1 MLTTR
6 IVLDSSV
13 RDKARFPTSDRFDA
27 DLTELELR
35 DVKEIRLVYASVP
48 PEPHIAFGRD
58 RLYVRSNGVD
68 FVVVIRRG
76 RYSAAR
82 SIASQVSL
90 HLQQTVTNATM
101 TAIYYGAGIKITS
114 DAAFSLLEG
123 PDSAARVLGFS
134 APASSNVEVASHVLY
149 ANSQPMDGSDGS
161 DAVAVVKIDGVHG
174 MRSNSAV
181 LDRAFAVL
189 HDGRV
194 IDPMTAHGSNPS
206 EPFVKRLSVSIVR
219 RDGERYDTGGRDVT
233 LHLDVVR
240 NPERR

>member
-13 RDKARFPTSDRFDA
+13 RDKARFATSDRFDA

-35 DVKEIRLVYASVP
+35 DVKEIKLVYASVP
-48 PEPHIAFGRD
+48 PEPHIAVGRD
-58 RLYVRSNGVD
+58 RLYVRSDGVD

-82 SIASQVSL
+82 TMASQVSL

-114 DAAFSLLEG
+114 DAAFSLLDG
-123 PDSAARVLGFS
+123 PDSAARVLGFFTPATS
-134 APASSNVEVASHVLY
+134 ALEVASHVLY
-149 ANSQPMDGSDGS
+149 ADSQPMDSSDGS

-181 LDRAFAVL
+181 MDRAFAVL

-194 IDPMTAHGSNPS
+194 IDPMTIHGSNPS

-219 RDGERYDTGGRDVT
+219 RNGDRYDTGGRDVT